1 MRQFRTALLAAAVLT
16 AAVSS
21 CRKPSSYEQ
30 FIRADRAEGG
40 EYVFCLDMSDTLACY
55 DVSLYTRVDAAFF
68 AAARPYRQLRLEIS
82 WIAPVMPDSSPV
94 LPDATLVM
102 PDPDRASLSETVYI
116 PYGGRGGSAHLYRS
130 GVKPSPAGEWTV
142 AVRPLDAPKGLRGMG
157 IICKRKD

>member
-1 MRQFRTALLAAAVLT
+1 MSHLRTALLAAAVLA
-16 AAVSS
+16 AAVIS

-68 AAARPYRQLRLEIS
+68 AAARPSRQLRLEIS
-82 WIAPVMPDSSPV
+82 WIAPVMPDSTP
-94 LPDATLVM
+94 VM
-102 PDPDRASLSETVYI
+102 PDPDRASLSETVYL
-116 PYGGRGGSAHLYRS
+116 PYGGRAGSAHLYRS